1 MQALRICQ
9 KKIEQHGVKR
19 MRLVATEACRR
30 AKNAREFMKQVRRE
44 TGLQVEIIAAEEEAR
59 RRDEA
64 ADAKRKAAEEANGHA
79 QGTSG
84 AGVAWFVDDGVD
96 VGG

>member
-1 MQALRICQ
+1 MAP
-9 KKIEQHGVKR
+9 KKS
-19 MRLVATEACRR
+19 
-30 AKNAREFMKQVRRE
+30 E
-44 TGLQVEIIAAEEEAR
+44 TAG
-59 RRDEA
+59 
-64 ADAKRKAAEEANGHA
+64 AKRKAAEEANGHA